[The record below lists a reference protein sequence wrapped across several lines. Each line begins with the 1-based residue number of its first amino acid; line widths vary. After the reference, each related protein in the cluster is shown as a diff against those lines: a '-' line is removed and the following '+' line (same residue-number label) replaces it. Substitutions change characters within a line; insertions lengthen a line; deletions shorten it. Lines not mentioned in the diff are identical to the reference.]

1 MQFVTHRF
9 TCELLDDKW
18 AAEAAAL
25 YQDEKVMRLIGTPLT
40 KAESERVTSGF
51 IEANRQP
58 WPTQKVWVITCN
70 YTKAFCGIQMLRKHT
85 HKNSAEIGI
94 MLARKMN
101 GKGAAREAMG
111 ALVDYGISHVNLDR
125 IVAQFQIRHLATRR
139 LVTQLGFVKKN
150 DSLSMGSKSELTTY
164 TFERLC
170 N

>member
-9 TCELLDDKW
+9 TCELLDAKW

-85 HKNSAEIGI
+85 HKNSA
-94 MLARKMN
+94 
-101 GKGAAREAMG
+101 KGAAREAMG
-111 ALVDYGISHVNLDR
+111 ALVDYGISHLNLDR

-150 DSLSMGSKSELTTY
+150 DSLSTGSKSELTTY